1 MPAASSSTPPLSTIR
16 QAAPRILPSL
26 HPPRP
31 RRPRRYQQL
40 HPSKNNLASRRRL
53 NSPAPIC
60 RLFGP
65 GLPSGAKVLRN
76 SSALGLQAS
85 PDCHDSRRVV
95 SNHVGALSG
104 DPSSTLYGPVGPLRH
119 AQPLHQFAKTS
130 GKEILSSLPVFG
142 GASPPPNTGGS
153 PGYGSHAF
161 RSPSRRET
169 REASPHRRCGL
180 LNRRQ
185 TFKRRRRGKDLHRQ
199 RQSAWS
205 PLDFPASLAA
215 WRRGGGHSG
224 EVRTT
229 RARKSGLL

>member
-1 MPAASSSTPPLSTIR
+1 MPAASSSTSPRSPIR
-16 QAAPRILPSL
+16 EAAPRILPL
-26 HPPRP
+26 LQPPRP
-31 RRPRRYQQL
+31 LRPRRHQQL
-40 HPSKNNLASRRRL
+40 HPSKNN
-53 NSPAPIC
+53 PGAPPTTELSC
-60 RLFGP
+60 TDLPSFWP

-142 GASPPPNTGGS
+142 GVSPPPSTGGS
-153 PGYGSHAF
+153 PGYVSHAF

-180 LNRRQ
+180 HHRRQ

-199 RQSAWS
+199 RQSARRPPDLS
-205 PLDFPASLAA
+205 ASLAA

-224 EVRTT
+224 EARST